1 MAIQS
6 KGRRAMSEEH
16 GMDDRSG
23 AEVMEAVVA
32 AVNRHD
38 LEGLVECFA
47 EDVRSATPAHPA
59 RSFVGREQVR
69 RNWGQIFGA
78 IRDIEAEIVSSAT
91 SGDRVWT
98 ELQFRGHRPD
108 GAAWL
113 MRGVTINDVGAGRV
127 AALQFYMELVDHD
140 GAGPDSSV
148 GRIVG
153 ASAPGAAA
161 ANGGI
166 R

>member
-1 MAIQS
+1 
-6 KGRRAMSEEH
+6 
-16 GMDDRSG
+16 MDDKSG

-38 LEGLVECFA
+38 LDGLVECFA

-78 IRDIEAEIVSSAT
+78 IQDIEAEIVSSAT
-91 SGDRVWT
+91 TGERVWA

-108 GAAWL
+108 GASWL
-113 MRGVTINDVGAGRV
+113 MRGVTINDVRRGRV
-127 AALQFYMELVDHD
+127 AALQFYMEPVDLE

-153 ASAPGAAA
+153 ASTPVGATAK
-161 ANGGI
+161 GGI